1 MSKAL
6 IGILLVFCVL
16 HLVLIAIPLADTL
29 KAAISRKSK
38 LVWCLFLALVPL
50 IGVALFH
57 FRFRSSHF
65 RGEKYEISAAEE
77 RARSGTLAPDDRDR

>member
-1 MSKAL
+1 MSKT
-6 IGILLVFCVL
+6 IFGMLLVFGVV
-16 HLVLIAIPLADTL
+16 HLFLIAIPVVDTL
-29 KAAISRKSK
+29 KSGISRKSK
-38 LVWCLFLALVPL
+38 LAWCLFLLLLPL

-65 RGEKYEISAAEE
+65 RGEKYEISAADE

>member
-1 MSKAL
+1 MSNAL
-6 IGILLVFCVL
+6 IGLLFLLGAV
-16 HLVLIAIPLADTL
+16 HIVLIAIPIADTL
-29 KAAISRKSK
+29 KSGISRKSK
-38 LVWCLFLALVPL
+38 LAWCLFLLVLPL

-65 RGEKYEISAAEE
+65 RGEKYEISAADE